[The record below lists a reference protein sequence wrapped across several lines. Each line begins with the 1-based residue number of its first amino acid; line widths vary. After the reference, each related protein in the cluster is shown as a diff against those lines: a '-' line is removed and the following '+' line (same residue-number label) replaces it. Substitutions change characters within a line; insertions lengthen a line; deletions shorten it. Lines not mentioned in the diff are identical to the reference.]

1 MQQPLG
7 RRGALS
13 LLTAG
18 VALLLAAC
26 GGGTGS
32 APAPRAAEGPA
43 ASAAPTAAAPAASP
57 TAAPAALTVAY
68 TPASGPMV
76 PLWIGVEEG
85 LFAQQ
90 GLVVTAEFVG
100 GSSPIVQAMLSGQYP
115 LAVLGG
121 GAPALNRLEGGD
133 LLMIAAPGSAFS
145 IDAWA
150 KPAITQVAD
159 LRGKVVGVTRYG
171 SSTHFAALA
180 MLASAGLQPNDVVL
194 LQTGGVSESL
204 AALLSGQ
211 ADTVMLAPPQNLE
224 AQRAGY
230 HQLAA
235 LAKLGDYGLF
245 PEVVVAVRESW
256 LQQPANRALA
266 ARFLRGYAAAM
277 QLAKTDAAATTRALR
292 KYLKLDDEA
301 ILQATYEYYRT
312 YFPDSLRVPER
323 SVANMLQTLD
333 HPAARAAD
341 PRQFFDNSLVDE
353 LGL

>member
-1 MQQPLG
+1 MVHTIG
-7 RRGALS
+7 RRGALG
-13 LLTAG
+13 LLAAG
-18 VALLLAAC
+18 IALLLAAC
-26 GGGTGS
+26 GGSTSS

-43 ASAAPTAAAPAASP
+43 ASAAPTAAAPTANP
-57 TAAPAALTVAY
+57 PAAPVALTVAY

-90 GLVVTAEFVG
+90 GLAVTAEFVG

-115 LAVLGG
+115 MAVLGG

-145 IDAWA
+145 IDAWS
-150 KPAITQVAD
+150 KPTITQVAD
-159 LRGKVVGVTRYG
+159 LRGKIVGVTRFG
-171 SSTHFAALA
+171 SSTHFAAIA
-180 MLASAGLQPNDVVL
+180 MLASAGLQPDDVVL

-211 ADTVMLAPPQNLE
+211 TDAVMLAPPQNLE

-230 HQLAA
+230 HQLAMLSA
-235 LAKLGDYGLF
+235 LGDYGLF
-245 PEVVVAVRESW
+245 PELVVTVRESW
-256 LQQPANRALA
+256 LQQPDHRALA
-266 ARFLRGYAAAM
+266 ARFLRGYAAAV
-277 QLAKTDAAATTRALR
+277 QIARTDAATTTRALR
-292 KYLKLDDEA
+292 KYLKLDDDA
-301 ILQATYEYYRT
+301 VLQATYEYYRT

-333 HPAARAAD
+333 HPAARTAD